1 MNQHQ
6 LTMTR
11 GDSRTFDFSDLADA
25 TGLAYDFNVV
35 TGIIFRVD
43 GLFEKTISDFDIDE
57 SAGEVFVDVSPS
69 DTEDAPDYRKAYPYE
84 IELTMTGIG
93 VVTARQGLF
102 VVKPDLAAV
111 DS

>member
-1 MNQHQ
+1 
-6 LTMTR
+6 MTR

-43 GLFEKTISDFDIDE
+43 GLFEKTIGDFDIDE

-69 DTEDAPDYRKAYPYE
+69 DTESCCTDHREVYDYE
-84 IELTMTGIG
+84 VELTMTGIG
-93 VVTARQGLF
+93 VVTARTGLF
-102 VVKPDLAAV
+102 VVKPDLADV

>member
-6 LTMTR
+6 LTVTR

-57 SAGEVFVDVSPS
+57 SAGEVFVDISPG
-69 DTEDAPDYRKAYPYE
+69 DTDGAPDYRKAYAYE

-93 VVTARQGLF
+93 VVTVRQGLF

>member
-6 LTMTR
+6 LTVTR

-35 TGIIFRVD
+35 TGMIFRVD

-57 SAGEVFVDVSPS
+57 SAGEVFVDISPS
-69 DTEDAPDYRKAYPYE
+69 DTEDAPDYRKAYRYE
-84 IELTMTGIG
+84 VELTITSVG
-93 VVTARQGLF
+93 VVTARTGLF
-102 VVKPDLAAV
+102 VVKPDLADV